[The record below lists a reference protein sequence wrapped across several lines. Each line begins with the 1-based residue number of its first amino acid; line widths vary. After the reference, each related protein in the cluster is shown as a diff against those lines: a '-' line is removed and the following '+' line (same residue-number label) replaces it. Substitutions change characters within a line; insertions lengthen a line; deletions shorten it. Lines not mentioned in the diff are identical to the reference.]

1 MKYTRKLKLVPPQSS
16 SIVNALTVDVE
27 DYFQVSG
34 FDSHIARDAW
44 ERFPSRVQ
52 QNTMRLLE
60 MFADRDLRATFFV
73 LGWVAERFPELVQT
87 IRAAGHEVGSHSQ
100 MHRLV
105 YDMSPA
111 EFRADVRRSRDVLQQ
126 ALGERVRIYRAPS
139 FSITRKSLWALEVLV
154 EEGFEID
161 SSIFP
166 VRHDRYGI
174 PDAEPTI
181 HQIATPSGPIWEV
194 PGTVV
199 RRFGGNLPVSG
210 GGYLRLLPLALTK
223 HWLRQINQREGRPFM
238 FYVHPWEIDP
248 KQPRLKIGSLLS
260 RWRHYQNLDSCEAK
274 LLSLLGEFRFDSLS
288 NVVCNVAGAKVPTAG
303 SQHRAAA
310 DAETPHRA
318 APAAETPHHAAPA
331 AETPY
336 RAVAGEPM
344 KPEGKPTPLK
354 APIRLPGDSGGR
366 VLP

>member
-1 MKYTRKLKLVPPQSS
+1 MKYTRKLKLVSPRPS

-52 QNTMRLLE
+52 QNTMRLLD

-73 LGWVAERFPELVQT
+73 LGWVAEHFPELVQT

-111 EFRADVRRSRDVLQQ
+111 EFRADVRRSRDVLEQ
-126 ALGERVRIYRAPS
+126 ALSERVRIYRAPS

-223 HWLRQINQREGRPFM
+223 HWLRQINEREGRPFM

-274 LLSLLGEFRFDSLS
+274 LLSLLGEFQFDSLS
-288 NVVCNVAGAKVPTAG
+288 NVVSNVAGATVPTAET
-303 SQHRAAA
+303 QHRAAA
-310 DAETPHRA
+310 DAETQHR
-318 APAAETPHHAAPA
+318 P
-331 AETPY
+331 
-336 RAVAGEPM
+336 VAGEQT
-344 KPEGKPTPLK
+344 KPEGKSTKPTSLK

>member
-1 MKYTRKLKLVPPQSS
+1 MKYTRKLKLVPPRTPP
-16 SIVNALTVDVE
+16 IVNALTVDVE

-34 FDSHIARDAW
+34 FDSHVARDAW

-105 YDMSPA
+105 YDMSPE

-139 FSITRKSLWALEVLV
+139 FSIIRKSLWALEVLV

-199 RRFGGNLPVSG
+199 RRFGSNLPVSG

-223 HWLRQINQREGRPFM
+223 HWLRQINEREGRPFM

-260 RWRHYQNLDSCEAK
+260 RWRHYQNLDGCEAK
-274 LLSLLGEFRFDSLS
+274 LLSLLGEFRYDSLS
-288 NVVCNVAGAKVPTAG
+288 TVVSNVAGAAVPTAG
-303 SQHRAAA
+303 TQ
-310 DAETPHRA
+310 
-318 APAAETPHHAAPA
+318 HHAAPA
-331 AETPY
+331 AENQY
-336 RAVAGEPM
+336 HAVDGEPM
-344 KPEGKPTPLK
+344 KPEGKPTKPTK
-354 APIRLPGDSGGR
+354 PTSFQPPIRLPGDSGGR